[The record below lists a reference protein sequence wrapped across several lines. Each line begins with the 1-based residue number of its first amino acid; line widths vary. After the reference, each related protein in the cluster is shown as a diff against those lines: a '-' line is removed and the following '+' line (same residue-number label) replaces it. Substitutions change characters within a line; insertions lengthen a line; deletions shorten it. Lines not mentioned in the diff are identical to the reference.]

1 MTLTVA
7 LDFASR
13 GYAVLPVGPNKR
25 PWTEHGVHSA
35 TTDPHTILRWSWTGA
50 ACAVAT
56 GEKVEVL
63 DVDLREGSSALPQ
76 GAQGKFLCMWG

>member
-1 MTLTVA
+1 MTLNVA

-35 TTDPHTILRWSWTGA
+35 STDAAVFSRWDWSGA

-56 GEKVEVL
+56 GERVEVL
-63 DVDLREGSSALPQ
+63 DVDLR
-76 GAQGKFLCMWG
+76 GAMVRCH